1 VSGVIDDD
9 MLKALARFT
18 GPVTQCPAG
27 KASQRIKQR
36 RATRSSAARET
47 RIVSERRGG
56 FYRCDVCHMW
66 HKVGF
71 NYKRD
76 GEMIEEV
83 NDGIKQL
90 AEPPTQW
97 VWYTLPSDAE
107 EAA

>member
-27 KASQRIKQR
+27 KAS
-36 RATRSSAARET
+36 
-47 RIVSERRGG
+47 
-56 FYRCDVCHMW
+56 
-66 HKVGF
+66 
-71 NYKRD
+71 D